1 MEGTVKQDG
10 DAMAEA
16 IVKIAM
22 NLKAGKSFLEGTDY
36 KFETG
41 VRKLRI
47 PYAPVTEA

>member
-1 MEGTVKQDG
+1 MQGTVKQDG

-22 NLKAGKSFLEGTDY
+22 NLKNSKSFLADTDY
-36 KFETG
+36 KFEDG